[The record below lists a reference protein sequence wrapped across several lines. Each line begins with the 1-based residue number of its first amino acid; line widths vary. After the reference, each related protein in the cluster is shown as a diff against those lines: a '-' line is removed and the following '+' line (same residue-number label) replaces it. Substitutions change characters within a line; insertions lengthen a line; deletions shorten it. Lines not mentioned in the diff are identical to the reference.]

1 MTVCSITGAT
11 LLSVRLDG
19 DLRGAELRDMAS
31 RHLSQKWRFESQRNF
46 LAIAS
51 SAPPM
56 PPAVGF
62 QLPPP
67 SSTLVHHF
75 CCVFARRNL
84 HLFCLCGCCLIAV
97 LSLRG
102 DTRGLYML
110 GTKPDLGVWVDVFTM
125 QALHSELAE
134 HLRSLNGRHCKRLG
148 SKAAH
153 RRVSQ
158 VRELRSRQAC
168 HCRSFFSALH
178 REPYF
183 IGTWVC
189 VNFTY
194 CRHIAHKYT

>member
-1 MTVCSITGAT
+1 MGI
-11 LLSVRLDG
+11 SVVLNFETWLHGTSARSG
-19 DLRGAELRDMAS
+19 G
-31 RHLSQKWRFESQRNF
+31 FESQRNF

-148 SKAAH
+148 SN
-153 RRVSQ
+153 
-158 VRELRSRQAC
+158 SRTGGSRKFGSCGVAKHVTVEASFQ
-168 HCRSFFSALH
+168 HC
-178 REPYF
+178 
-183 IGTWVC
+183 T
-189 VNFTY
+189 VNHTS
-194 CRHIAHKYT
+194 